1 MQQLRRTNLDLLPV
15 LHELLRHRNL
25 TAAARALG
33 ISQPAVSNALREL
46 RTIFEDD
53 LLVSLGRQAQ
63 LTDRAKAL
71 VEPLTRILTDLGVF
85 LEPVERFDP
94 LSEPLHIVIRT
105 ADYVSVILAPLL
117 VQMCAEEAPGVDF
130 HFVDRSVGNLEQL
143 DTLDFFIVPRP
154 LATTLG
160 KTIGSMPLWRDEMTC
175 IVSDKD
181 SRWGEVI
188 TPDEFRAA
196 RHVAYAA
203 GDQLNPAVA
212 ALLQPTAGLE
222 VAPVC
227 EITNF
232 LVIGAIVEQA
242 KCVAIVPRRLADVL
256 VRDRDLRIVPIDFP
270 NRTLDIDVLWS
281 ARAGARR
288 GHAWV
293 RDLIGRAAEGLNTS
307 GADSTQHMS
316 PRR

>member
-25 TAAARALG
+25 TAAGRALG

-46 RTIFEDD
+46 RAIFEDD

-63 LTDRAKAL
+63 LTDRAKGL

-94 LSEPLHIVIRT
+94 LSEPLHVVIRT
-105 ADYVSVILAPLL
+105 ADYVSVILAPQL

-154 LATTLG
+154 LAAVLG

-175 IVSDKD
+175 IVSARDR
-181 SRWGEVI
+181 RWGEVI
-188 TPDEFRAA
+188 SPDEFRAA

-203 GDQLNPAVA
+203 GDQLNPSVA
-212 ALLQPTAGLE
+212 ALLQPTATLE

-227 EITNF
+227 EIPNF
-232 LVIGAIVEQA
+232 LVIGAIVEQTD
-242 KCVAIVPRRLADVL
+242 CVALVPRRLADVL
-256 VRDRDLRIVPIDFP
+256 ARDRDLRIVAIDFP
-270 NRTLDIDVLWS
+270 NRVLDIDVFWS

-293 RDLIGRAAEGLNTS
+293 RDLLGRV
-307 GADSTQHMS
+307 ADDLRVASL
-316 PRR
+316 